1 MSHDEL
7 DHLRAILAKTH
18 DKPRKESLFA
28 RISRVAKGL
37 FTRPKKADFKR
48 MEKKENKKN
57 AA

>member
-18 DKPRKESLFA
+18 DKPRREGIAA
-28 RISRVAKGL
+28 RISRIVKGL
-37 FTRPKKADFKR
+37 FTRPMQADFKR